1 MFRASTTSASSALRR
16 SYSTASTPSSSSSN
30 LPLILALGGLG
41 GLGAWYYSGGFG
53 DSPSSS
59 SSSKSLIPKTS
70 ALSKDEFREFTLAS
84 IKKYNHDSSTFTFK
98 LPEGNVSGLNV
109 ASAVVCKGA
118 GEEGLKDKDGK
129 LVIRP
134 YTPIS
139 APDQVGT
146 IDFLVKA

>member
-53 DSPSSS
+53 DSPS